1 MGTFHS
7 FVGSCSPVKAFRDR
21 ILPPLEVGFE
31 PTTLRLTGVC
41 PIVDSRR
48 LSKRRTVRAN
58 AEVVAGCVHQV
69 LAYSQV
75 PLRRHDGFVA
85 ERKLNLLQ
93 GGPPFVSEF
102 GKRTTQVMRS

>member
-69 LAYSQV
+69 GALPSTAPSSRWIRGQ
-75 PLRRHDGFVA
+75 
-85 ERKLNLLQ
+85 EKLNLLQ